1 MKQACRK
8 ARGFQVMLHKPRNI
22 SVIFQYKYG
31 LIQTVRPRPAAV
43 YLRIAAAAQNH

>member
-22 SVIFQYKYG
+22 GVIFQYN
-31 LIQTVRPRPAAV
+31 TV
-43 YLRIAAAAQNH
+43 